1 MENTQNND
9 MLPQEDAT
17 NEVRP
22 SKRKQSTPTNDGDM
36 LAVLTSQLQQWDENR
51 FRVEWM
57 TKERLQTIT
66 DAFTE
71 QLNSRNRTGASR
83 GAISKELSKLD
94 EEIDVS
100 IEFVKN
106 RLAERLHSKSEAIAR
121 YREFGIVKD
130 KSYKLP
136 QSREH
141 RGPALQMLIEALG
154 VYQFGDTDFG
164 VSYWTDIHTRYTT
177 LVAQA
182 RMTDG
187 SVSSK
192 VADLKGLRAESRKF
206 LTSFTYIIRGNFPD
220 TWQQKL
226 REFGFQKEKY

>member
-1 MENTQNND
+1 MENFQNND
-9 MLPQEDAT
+9 TFLPLEEV
-17 NEVRP
+17 NEVRT
-22 SKRKQSTPTNDGDM
+22 SKRKQSTPTNDGDL
-36 LAVLTSQLQQWDENR
+36 LAVLTSQLLHWDENR

-57 TKERLQTIT
+57 TKERLQAIT

-83 GAISKELSKLD
+83 GAISKELTNLD
-94 EEIDVS
+94 DVIDES

-106 RLAERLHSKSEAIAR
+106 RLAERLHSKSEAVAR

-141 RGPALQMLIEALG
+141 RATALQMLIEALG

-164 VSYWTDIHTRYTT
+164 VSYWTDIHTRYTA

-182 RMTDG
+182 RHTDG
-187 SVSSK
+187 TVSGK